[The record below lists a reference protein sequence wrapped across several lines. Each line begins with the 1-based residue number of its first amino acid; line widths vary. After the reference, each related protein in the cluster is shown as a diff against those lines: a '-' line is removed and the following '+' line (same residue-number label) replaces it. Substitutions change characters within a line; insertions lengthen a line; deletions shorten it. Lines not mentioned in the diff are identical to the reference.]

1 MKTTKEVIAT
11 YEATYQDE
19 MNARSAF
26 VDAIE
31 YLTGQKWSWNV
42 SPHSLVERACELFL
56 DNRDPD
62 QQAVIKRSIIELSD
76 RLRDDLIIYVNDSHD
91 SVECKW
97 IDFLKDNR
105 GDLESEIALSKI
117 WQGASWTPCG
127 RHIMLSFEPLHDIMS
142 QDADHSLLDHEEEE
156 NRLFDFDIR
165 KELSQLSRL

>member
-1 MKTTKEVIAT
+1 MKTIKEVIAT

-26 VDAIE
+26 VDAIA

-42 SPHSLVERACELFL
+42 SPHSLIVRAGEL
-56 DNRDPD
+56 DNRDPAI
-62 QQAVIKRSIIELSD
+62 QAVMERSIIELSD
-76 RLRDDLIIYVNDSHD
+76 RLRDDLVIYVNDAYD

-97 IDFLKDNR
+97 IEFLRDNR

-127 RHIMLSFEPLHDIMS
+127 RHIMLSFEPLHDLS
-142 QDADHSLLDHEEEE
+142 QDADHEILDHEEEE